1 MNTALST
8 FLRCLPSI
16 VLLASPVCLDVSAQV
31 TNTSGFDEVFH
42 FDLGEYWCENH
53 LATADFDRD
62 GWMDIVVMA
71 TALRSSNGPPW
82 SYKCRAILLRNEG
95 DGTFTD
101 SILAEYD
108 TNSNYGY
115 FAAAVDVNCDG
126 APDLVLRESFVS
138 HVLLNDGTG
147 RSFREV
153 STFQPGYYGL
163 AVGDVNRD
171 GFPDLVSGTQTS
183 FGGLIELFANAGTG
197 TNFIHRWQSR
207 LYGVAYDSIA
217 SVVIGNLNGDDW
229 PDLAAREIYSGLLV
243 TLHGTN
249 SGSSFVER
257 NVVPLGERTFAL
269 AGGNVNG
276 DSLTDLA
283 VYVGWG
289 RVRVFV
295 TQGGGSLTEF
305 WQSPP
310 LGQAAFNLALAD
322 FDRDG
327 FDDVFVGTFGDGTLR
342 IYRNNHGSGF
352 DPWWQGN
359 VPGEGYT
366 GTAADL
372 NGDGYPDLIAGEMH
386 GIRML
391 VNRAGIPIIRELSM
405 TRGLPTLTWT
415 ACPGRNYRVQYK
427 VRLEETDWTDLSGD
441 VTATGFTASKADTS
455 FMLSSQRFYRVIKLH
470 EE

>member
-1 MNTALST
+1 MNTVFFTILPYLSVA
-8 FLRCLPSI
+8 
-16 VLLASPVCLDVSAQV
+16 VLTGLVSQDVSAQV
-31 TNTSGFDEVFH
+31 TGAAGFHEAFH
-42 FDLGEYWCENH
+42 FDLGDYWCENH
-53 LATADFDRD
+53 LAIADFDRD
-62 GWMDIVVMA
+62 GWTDIVLMA

-82 SYKCRAILLRNEG
+82 SYKCRAILLHNEG

-101 SILAEYD
+101 SILAEYN

-115 FAAAVDVNCDG
+115 FAASVDVNRDG
-126 APDLVLRESFVS
+126 APDLVLRESSVS

-153 STFQPGYYGL
+153 STLQPGYYGL
-163 AVGDVNRD
+163 AVGDMNRD

-197 TNFIHRWQSR
+197 TNFLHRWQSR

-249 SGSSFVER
+249 GGNSFVER
-257 NVVPLGERTFAL
+257 NVLPLGERTFAL

-295 TQGGGSLTEF
+295 TQSGGSLTEF
-305 WQSPP
+305 WQSPE

-327 FDDVFVGTFGDGTLR
+327 FDDVFVGTFWDGALR
-342 IYRNNHGSGF
+342 IYRNNRGKGF
-352 DPWWQGN
+352 EPWWQGS

-372 NGDGYPDLIAGEMH
+372 NRDGAPDLIVGEMH
-386 GIRML
+386 GIRIL
-391 VNRAGIPIIRELSM
+391 VNRAGIPTIRGLSM
-405 TRGLPTLTWT
+405 LQTVPTPIWT
-415 ACPGRNYRVQYK
+415 ACPGNTYRVQYK
-427 VRLEETDWTDLSGD
+427 DRLEETDWTALSGD

-455 FMLSSQRFYRVIKLH
+455 FMLSSQRFYRVIALH

>member
-1 MNTALST
+1 MNTALSS
-8 FLRCLPSI
+8 FLQCLVV
-16 VLLASPVCLDVSAQV
+16 VLAGLVSQRASAQAN
-31 TNTSGFDEVFH
+31 NTSGFHEAFH
-42 FDLGEYWCENH
+42 FHLWDYWCENH
-53 LATADFDRD
+53 LTTADFDRD
-62 GWMDIVVMA
+62 GWTDIVLMA

-101 SILAEYD
+101 SILAEYH

-115 FAAAVDVNCDG
+115 FAAAVDVNRDG
-126 APDLVLRESFVS
+126 APDLVLRESSVS
-138 HVLLNDGTG
+138 HVLLNDGMG

-171 GFPDLVSGTQTS
+171 GLPDLVSGTQTA

-197 TNFIHRWQSR
+197 TNFIHRWQSP

-217 SVVIGNLNGDDW
+217 TVVIGNLNDDNW

-249 SGSSFVER
+249 GGNSFVER

-289 RVRVFV
+289 KVRVFV
-295 TQGGGSLTEF
+295 TQSGGSLTEF
-305 WQSPP
+305 WQSPQ

-327 FDDVFVGTFGDGTLR
+327 FDDVFVGTFGDGALR
-342 IYRNNHGSGF
+342 IYRNNHGNRF
-352 DPWWQGN
+352 DPWWQGSL
-359 VPGEGYT
+359 PGEGFT

-372 NGDGYPDLIAGEMH
+372 NGDGYADLIAGEKH
-386 GIRML
+386 GIRIL
-391 VNRAGIPIIRELSM
+391 VNRDGIPTIRGLSM
-405 TRGLPTLTWT
+405 IEGLPTPTWT
-415 ACPGRNYRVQYK
+415 ACPGHNYRVQYK
-427 VRLEETDWTDLSGD
+427 DRLEATDWTDLSGD
-441 VTATGFTASKADTS
+441 VTASGFTASKADTS
-455 FMLSSQRFYRVIKLH
+455 LTLSSQRFYRVISLQG
-470 EE
+470 E